1 MVDQPQRPESWSD
14 AELDLI
20 VADYFSMLSDE
31 LRGIEYNKSAH
42 RRELMTRVARGE
54 KSIEFKH
61 ANITAVLQMLG
72 LPWINGYKPR
82 VNFQAAIFDA
92 IDRFLSGNPKA
103 ATPEVVMPGLDE
115 AANLFIE
122 DKPLL
127 TPKVAL
133 PESLRRLIRKFDPVE
148 RDFRNRKLGKA
159 GEELVFQTER
169 RRLVELGREDLAR
182 KVRWVSEEI
191 GDGAG
196 YDVLSFDQR
205 GTEKMIEVKTT
216 LGIQTTPFY
225 LTRNEICLAV
235 ERPDAFRLYRLYEFS
250 AKPRMFE
257 IAPPLEAA
265 IHLEALSFKASFD

>member
-1 MVDQPQRPESWSD
+1 M
-14 AELDLI
+14 
-20 VADYFSMLSDE
+20 
-31 LRGIEYNKSAH
+31 
-42 RRELMTRVARGE
+42 
-54 KSIEFKH
+54 
-61 ANITAVLQMLG
+61 
-72 LPWINGYKPR
+72 
-82 VNFQAAIFDA
+82 
-92 IDRFLSGNPKA
+92 
-103 ATPEVVMPGLDE
+103 
-115 AANLFIE
+115 
-122 DKPLL
+122 
-127 TPKVAL
+127 
-133 PESLRRLIRKFDPVE
+133 
-148 RDFRNRKLGKA
+148 
-159 GEELVFQTER
+159 VFQTER

-205 GTEKMIEVKTT
+205 GTEKMLEVKTT